1 MDVSSGGR
9 HDRNAHSSS
18 LFLAIINL
26 YSNSTYD
33 AKVYKSVT
41 DVLIGGSMQIT

>member
-1 MDVSSGGR
+1 MILRAEGMTGMYTAALSSWP
-9 HDRNAHSSS
+9 
-18 LFLAIINL
+18 LLICIP
-26 YSNSTYD
+26 D